1 VAIYRIIEITNYS
14 ICSVLQLAMIRCNM
28 VAVCCD
34 VSRCAV
40 ERVPCAHEDVDV
52 GTDRSAKTCVQFSRQ
67 ELGVHADLR
76 PFFNVACLPMTMLT

>member
-28 VAVCCD
+28 AIAVCCD

-40 ERVPCAHEDVDV
+40 ERVPCAHEDV
-52 GTDRSAKTCVQFSRQ
+52 GTDVRITPRKLVASLAGKSSVFMLIS
-67 ELGVHADLR
+67 D
-76 PFFNVACLPMTMLT
+76 PFLMLLVYR

>member
-28 VAVCCD
+28 AIAVCCD

-40 ERVPCAHEDVDV
+40 ERVPCAHEDV
-52 GTDRSAKTCVQFSRQ
+52 GTDRSAKTCGQFSRQ
-67 ELGVHADLR
+67 ELGVHADQ
-76 PFFNVACLPMTMLT
+76 PFLMLLVYR